1 MIEIIHHPPGAPIR
15 AALLDFDG
23 TLSLVRSGWQRVM
36 RALMLETLPAG
47 NESGAALAAEVE
59 AAIHRLTGQA
69 TIHQMEWL
77 ATEVGRR
84 GGNPEPAETYRRRY
98 AERLA
103 VHVAHRLAA
112 LECGDLAA
120 DALLVPGARA
130 LLQALRAR
138 GVLLILASGT
148 DRDEVLREARALK
161 IAGYF
166 GVHVYGPG
174 THDPAFSKRAVIAW
188 VLSHQCLAG
197 PELLVIGD
205 GPVEIAEAH
214 AVGAVAVGVA
224 FDEERGTG
232 LDAFRRERLIAA
244 GADLIVPDFVEY
256 ERLLALVEHGE
267 R

>member
-1 MIEIIHHPPGAPIR
+1 MIEIIHRLPGVPIR

-23 TLSLVRSGWQRVM
+23 TLSLVRRGWQRVM
-36 RALMLETLPAG
+36 RALMLEMLPAG
-47 NESGAALAAEVE
+47 DESGAALATEVE

-77 ATEVGRR
+77 AAEVARR

-103 VHVAHRLAA
+103 AHTERRLDM
-112 LECGDLAA
+112 LQRGDLAA

-130 LLQALRAR
+130 LLDALQAR
-138 GVLLILASGT
+138 GALLILASGT
-148 DRDEVLREARALK
+148 DRDEVLREARALR

-166 GVHVYGPG
+166 GAHIYGPG
-174 THDPAFSKRAVIAW
+174 THDPAFSKRAVIEW
-188 VLSHQCLAG
+188 VLSSQRLAG

-205 GPVEIAEAH
+205 GPVEIAEAR

-224 FDEERGTG
+224 FDEERGAG
-232 LDAFRRERLIAA
+232 LDASRRERLIAA

-256 ERLLALVEHGE
+256 DQLLALVEHVE